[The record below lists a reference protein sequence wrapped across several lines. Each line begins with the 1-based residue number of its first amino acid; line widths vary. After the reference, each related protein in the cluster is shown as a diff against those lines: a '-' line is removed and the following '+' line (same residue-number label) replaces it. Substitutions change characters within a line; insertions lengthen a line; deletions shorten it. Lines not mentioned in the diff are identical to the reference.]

1 MRTVLDLNA
10 ALGQMWTAMDDS
22 KFEVSYL
29 GLDWAPNIMDI
40 VGQTFPLIDGSES
53 HVVPPLCW
61 ANPSVPFDL
70 GKSFDVV
77 ISIVSGGQ
85 FVKKRREG
93 WYLDNLLRPAGDTI
107 VVAWR
112 TDVDVV
118 EEMRKRGAEYDESA
132 TAELSKASKIDFHRN
147 HIKVFRLQGGGRII
161 AQ

>member
-70 GKSFDVV
+70 GKSFDFV
-77 ISIVSGGQ
+77 ISIVSGGGSSSR
-85 FVKKRREG
+85 KEGRGGTSIISLGRRG
-93 WYLDNLLRPAGDTI
+93 IPSSLL
-107 VVAWR
+107 
-112 TDVDVV
+112 
-118 EEMRKRGAEYDESA
+118 
-132 TAELSKASKIDFHRN
+132 
-147 HIKVFRLQGGGRII
+147 GGRTWMLWRR
-161 AQ
+161 